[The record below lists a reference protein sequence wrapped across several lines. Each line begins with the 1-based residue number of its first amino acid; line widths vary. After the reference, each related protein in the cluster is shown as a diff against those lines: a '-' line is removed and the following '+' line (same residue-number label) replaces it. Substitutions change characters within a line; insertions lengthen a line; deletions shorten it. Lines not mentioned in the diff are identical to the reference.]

1 LAATR
6 RIRAVPGVAKLTP
19 IISVSPDAGPA
30 DVSECVFVAHLRNI
44 G

>member
-6 RIRAVPGVAKLTP
+6 RIRAVPGGAGLTP
-19 IISVSPDAGPA
+19 IINVSPDAGPA
-30 DVSECVFVAHLRNI
+30 DVSECVFIAHLANI